1 MKLLFEKAYP
11 YIIAVI
17 AATLW
22 YQLGIRLPSS
32 DSILSSTLTVSGIF
46 VGFLATS
53 KAILLSMN
61 STVIQDLK
69 KSGYINE
76 LVSYI
81 SQAIWLNLFFCIVN
95 VLGYFI
101 DHTNA
106 HYSLV
111 WITMI
116 SSALMA
122 FIRVTD
128 IMLKIFRNS

>member
-1 MKLLFEKAYP
+1 MKLLFEKLYP
-11 YIIAVI
+11 YIIALI
-17 AATLW
+17 ATILW
-22 YQLGIRLPSS
+22 YRLGIRLPSS

-61 STVIQDLK
+61 SEIISDLK
-69 KSGYINE
+69 KSGYIRD

-81 SQAIWLNLFFCIVN
+81 SQAVWLNLLFCIVT
-95 VLGYFI
+95 VFGYFI
-101 DHTNA
+101 DISNNY
-106 HYSLV
+106 YSLI
-111 WITMI
+111 WIAMI